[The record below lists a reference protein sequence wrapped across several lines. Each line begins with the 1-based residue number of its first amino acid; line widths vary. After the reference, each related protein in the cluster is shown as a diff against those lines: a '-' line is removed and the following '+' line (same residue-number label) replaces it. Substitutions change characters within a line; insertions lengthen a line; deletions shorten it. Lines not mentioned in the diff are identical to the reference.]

1 MSEETDLHE
10 RDAKMHTENEPP
22 HFPEDPHVITP
33 SPEITP
39 MEVHH
44 HPHVEKKNFKEYIL
58 EGLMI
63 FLAVSMG
70 FFAESYREHLVNKER
85 EKQYVNSFYQDLKND
100 QNELPTLIRA
110 IRRQQ
115 LEPAAS
121 LPVLFSKVSL
131 TTPADSIYYFFRKF
145 IRQQGVKAFIT
156 DRTFEQIKNAGEMRL
171 ITNRQV
177 ADSLIDY
184 YKQIG
189 FIDYLQQTLLGYKS
203 RFSENLPLVLKST
216 DYAIAIDSSNGVIMP
231 AHHVYL
237 LSKDPFIVNKIL
249 IQVDDIGA
257 LSNTIKIMVE
267 EALRKNDD
275 IRKLIEDKYG
285 IEN

>member
-1 MSEETDLHE
+1 
-10 RDAKMHTENEPP
+10 
-22 HFPEDPHVITP
+22 
-33 SPEITP
+33 
-39 MEVHH
+39 
-44 HPHVEKKNFKEYIL
+44 
-58 EGLMI
+58 MI